1 MPLSNKKIE
10 NALLATML
18 GDGASWEG
26 VHISRVNL
34 PSGHLQ
40 QEPGEWAYFP
50 VDALISWVP
59 THAMPGAVALVGQR
73 GCVLWPSA
81 PSAHVQVHV
90 VSPGHAYRLD
100 WAAVR
105 QDPSRFAPWLWHT
118 TAAAQ
123 SLIAQMA
130 QWSFCAQHHSPSQR
144 LASWLLHGLAQSSK
158 AELLLSEQSLPLGM
172 QQWLRTSHAV
182 SGAVSDA
189 VSEAVDAQANH
200 DPGYIL
206 KDGCLRTTDTAQLL
220 AQACACHTSLCS
232 LDAAPH

>member
-1 MPLSNKKIE
+1 MPLSMQKIE

-18 GDGASWEG
+18 GDGAAWEG
-26 VHISRVNL
+26 VPLSRVNL

-50 VDALISWVP
+50 EDALISWVP

-81 PSAHVQVHV
+81 PSAHVQLHV

-182 SGAVSDA
+182 SGAGSDA

-206 KDGCLRTTDTAQLL
+206 KDGCLRTTDKAQLL
-220 AQACACHTSLCS
+220 ARACACHTSLCS

>member
-1 MPLSNKKIE
+1 MFMEKIE

-18 GDGASWEG
+18 SVGFCADD
-26 VHISRVNL
+26 VQVVRLNL
-34 PSGHLQ
+34 PSGPLQ
-40 QEPGEWAYFP
+40 EEHGEWVYFP

-59 THAMPGAVALVGQR
+59 THSMPGAVALVGQR
-73 GCVLWPSA
+73 GCVVWPSA
-81 PSAHVQVHV
+81 PSKAVQVHV

-172 QQWLRTSHAV
+172 QQWLRTSQVV

-189 VSEAVDAQANH
+189 MVAQANH

-206 KDGCLRTTDTAQLL
+206 KDGCLRTTDKAQLL
-220 AQACACHTSLCS
+220 AQACACHSSLCN

>member
-1 MPLSNKKIE
+1 MSLEKFE

-18 GDGASWEG
+18 GEGALGDG
-26 VHISRVNL
+26 VQLTRVNL

-40 QEPGEWAYFP
+40 QDHGEWAYFP

-59 THAMPGAVALVGQR
+59 TQSTQSAVALVGHR
-73 GCVLWPSA
+73 GCVVLPPTPSA
-81 PSAHVQVHV
+81 PVQVHV

-100 WAAVR
+100 WTLVR

-182 SGAVSDA
+182 SGTVSDA

-220 AQACACHTSLCS
+220 AQACACHSSLCS
-232 LDAAPH
+232 LDAAAH

>member
-1 MPLSNKKIE
+1 MPLSNEKIE

-18 GDGASWEG
+18 GDGAAWEG
-26 VHISRVNL
+26 VQISRVNL
-34 PSGHLQ
+34 PLGHLH
-40 QEPGEWAYFP
+40 QEQGEWAYFP

-59 THAMPGAVALVGQR
+59 TPAMPGAVALVGRR
-73 GCVLWPSA
+73 GCVVWPSTPSA
-81 PSAHVQVHV
+81 PVQVHV
-90 VSPGHAYRLD
+90 VSPGHAYRLN

-123 SLIAQMA
+123 SLMGQMA

-158 AELLLSEQSLPLGM
+158 AELLLSEQSLPLGV
-172 QQWLRTSHAV
+172 QQWLSTLRVV
-182 SGAVSDA
+182 SGAVPDA
-189 VSEAVDAQANH
+189 VSGTVDAQATH

-206 KDGCLRTTDTAQLL
+206 KDGCLRTTDEAKLL
-220 AQACACHTSLCS
+220 AQACACHTSLPS
-232 LDAAPH
+232 